1 MRHQTREGSP
11 GMSRLGILLAL
22 AILAGAGV
30 VGSKVVPPYW
40 NYLAMHEHV
49 KEAAMAAASRRDR
62 EAQAR
67 AELLARAKSIG
78 VMLEDENVDISQ
90 EGNLVM
96 VRVHWSVPLD
106 LRVYRTTLR
115 FDVEKGAPAP

>member
-1 MRHQTREGSP
+1 MRHRTRDGSP
-11 GMSRLGILLAL
+11 GASRLGILLTL
-22 AILAGAGV
+22 AILAGAGF
-30 VGSKVVPPYW
+30 VGSKIVPPYW

-67 AELLARAKSIG
+67 AELIARAKSLG
-78 VMLEDENVDISQ
+78 VALDEENVDINQ

-106 LRVYRTTLR
+106 FRVYRTTLR